1 MGAGFR
7 FGRRSA
13 RGVHVPAGVRWG
25 MPMEPRVRS
34 PHESRILTV
43 LAASAL
49 LVSFVETMLTPAL
62 PDLQQYFAQAPY
74 TSVAWI
80 LSAYL
85 LVGVATIPIFTKLGD
100 VYGKRRIL
108 TVVLAVYAAA
118 VALAPLS
125 PVLAAAAGIDRAN
138 ALGLLIAAR
147 GLQGVGLAMFPL
159 ALAMVAEDFPAERIA
174 PSQGLVAAM
183 FAVGSAFGLVGGSYL
198 IESFGWQVAYASM
211 ILPAVLLPILV
222 RGWLP
227 EGHRGTG
234 APVDY
239 AAAGLLGG
247 GVALFLLAITLGPTW
262 GWATLSPSAL
272 GRLPLGIPV
281 LMLLAALLIGA
292 FFARSLKAAHPL
304 IDLRRLNEPNL
315 ILAYVG
321 AILVGLAMFTAFVVI
336 TVLVEFPVVGLGLSL
351 IDFGLLSIP
360 TTVGMFV
367 AAPLVGR
374 GVARYGPRPMVLL
387 GATLSGLGFALL
399 LAFHGT
405 YLELIV
411 EAVPTFVGLIAI
423 LVSFT
428 NVIALSEHRGD
439 SGVRMGLSEMFQ
451 DLGASI
457 GPVVVASILATFT
470 RVVLVPAGGGLPAYV
485 PLVVPS
491 PFAFQLVFG
500 IGVAICLI
508 AGTFGALLRNYVVTG
523 RAAPATSPTPEAP
536 SPGPAAAGGEAG
548 AGPAGIVAP

>member
-1 MGAGFR
+1 M
-7 FGRRSA
+7 SPNA
-13 RGVHVPAGVRWG
+13 RPASSR
-25 MPMEPRVRS
+25 PS
-34 PHESRILTV
+34 PHPSRILIV

-62 PDLQQYFAQAPY
+62 PDLQTFFANTPY

-80 LSAYL
+80 LTAYL

-100 VYGKRRIL
+100 VFGKRRIL
-108 TVVLAVYAAA
+108 TVVLSVYAAA
-118 VALAPLS
+118 VVLAPLS
-125 PVLAAAAGIDRAN
+125 PALGTAAGIGRAD
-138 ALGLLIAAR
+138 ALYLLIAAR

-198 IESFGWQVAYASM
+198 IESFGWQIAYASM

-234 APVDY
+234 EPIDY

-262 GWATLSPSAL
+262 GWSAVSPSVL
-272 GRLPLGIPV
+272 RGLPLGVPV
-281 LMLLAALLIGA
+281 LMVLAALLVGV
-292 FFARSLKAAHPL
+292 FFRRSLRVAHPL
-304 IDLRRLNEPNL
+304 IDLRRLSERN
-315 ILAYVG
+315 IALAYTG

-351 IDFGLLSIP
+351 ISFGLLSIP
-360 TTVGMFV
+360 TTVAMFV

-387 GATLSGLGFALL
+387 GSALSGLGFALL
-399 LAFHGT
+399 FAFHGT
-405 YLELIV
+405 YLQLIV

-470 RVVLVPAGGGLPAYV
+470 RVALVSAGGGPMAPV
-485 PLVVPS
+485 PVVVPS
-491 PFAFQLVFG
+491 AFAFQLVFG
-500 IGVAICLI
+500 IGVAICV
-508 AGTFGALLRNYVVTG
+508 ATGTLGALLHNYVVAG
-523 RAAPATSPTPEAP
+523 SAHPAPIPKAEGPIPE
-536 SPGPAAAGGEAG
+536 
-548 AGPAGIVAP
+548 AGPAEVGERA

>member
-1 MGAGFR
+1 
-7 FGRRSA
+7 
-13 RGVHVPAGVRWG
+13 
-25 MPMEPRVRS
+25 MPSDASRPRAL
-34 PHESRILTV
+34 HETRILAV

-62 PDLQQYFAQAPY
+62 PDLERFFANAPY

-108 TVVLAVYAAA
+108 TAVLAVYAAA
-118 VALAPLS
+118 VVLAPLS
-125 PVLAAAAGIDRAN
+125 PVIGAAAGIGRAN

-147 GLQGVGLAMFPL
+147 GLQGIGLAMFPL

-198 IESFGWQVAYASM
+198 IQSFGWQAAYASM
-211 ILPAVLLPILV
+211 IPPAVLLPILV
-222 RGWLP
+222 RARLP
-227 EGHRGTG
+227 EGRRGTG
-234 APVDY
+234 TPVDY
-239 AAAGLLGG
+239 TAAGLLGG

-262 GWATLSPSAL
+262 GWATVAPTAAD
-272 GRLPLGIPV
+272 RLPLGVPV
-281 LMLLAALLIGA
+281 LLLLAALLVGA
-292 FFARSLKAAHPL
+292 FFARSLRVAHPL
-304 IDLRRLNEPNL
+304 IDLRRLKERNL
-315 ILAYVG
+315 LLAYVG
-321 AILVGLAMFTAFVVI
+321 AILVGLAMFTAFVVL
-336 TVLVEFPVVGLGLSL
+336 TVLVEFPVVGLDLSL
-351 IDFGLLSIP
+351 VDFGLLSVP
-360 TTVGMFV
+360 TTVAMFV
-367 AAPLVGR
+367 TAPLVGR
-374 GVARYGPRPMVLL
+374 GVVRYGPRPMVLV
-387 GATLSGLGFALL
+387 GASVSGLGFALL

-405 YLELIV
+405 YLQLIV

-457 GPVVVASILATFT
+457 GPVLVASILATFT
-470 RVVLVPAGGGLPAYV
+470 RTRLVPAGVGGSATVSLI
-485 PLVVPS
+485 VPS

-500 IGVAICLI
+500 IGIAICVV
-508 AGTFGALLRNYVVTG
+508 AGTLGAGLRNYVV
-523 RAAPATSPTPEAP
+523 AAATRPATASGPEGPTC
-536 SPGPAAAGGEAG
+536 GPAVAGREA
-548 AGPAGIVAP
+548 